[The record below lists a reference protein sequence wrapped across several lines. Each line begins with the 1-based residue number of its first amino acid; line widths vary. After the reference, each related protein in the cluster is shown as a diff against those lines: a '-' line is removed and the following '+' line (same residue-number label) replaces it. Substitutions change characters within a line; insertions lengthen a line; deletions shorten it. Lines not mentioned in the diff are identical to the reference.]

1 MAVGRKGNANNHQLS
16 TNNFKMNINR
26 HNYEEF
32 FLLYVD
38 NELSAQERNAVEVFV
53 AENAD
58 LKAELHMLQ
67 QTVFNAEDIVFEN
80 KQGLLKDEMASLKEQ
95 LMLYLDDELNTTDKI
110 NTAALLK
117 VDETAQKEFALLQR
131 TQLQPDTNIVFADK
145 KSLYRKEEGRVI
157 GIAWWRIAAAAILLG
172 FGVWGTV
179 TVLNKDKVNSE
190 NGIASGTKTNTTP
203 SVSNTNNTSTGAP
216 QTIIDNTATTAA
228 VTNNPVVT
236 KTASTPNK
244 RNTENKVQQGIQT
257 EKDNIAVAKEIPLK
271 KPSNNLPAPDYNN
284 FNNND
289 GNKTDRAYV
298 TQTDKAT
305 DKFNSGNNDA
315 VVPSNQKTNAD
326 NGYALTT
333 NFSQSNGDEQ
343 NNDKVLY
350 MDENNVKK
358 SKLGG
363 LFRKVKRLVER
374 TANIKTGDGIKVA
387 GFDIAIK

>member
-1 MAVGRKGNANNHQLS
+1 
-16 TNNFKMNINR
+16 MNIDR

-58 LKAELHMLQ
+58 LKAELNLLQ
-67 QTVFNAEDIVFEN
+67 QTVFYADDVVFEN
-80 KQGLLKDEMASLKEQ
+80 KQGLLKDEMAALKEQ

-117 VDETAQKEFALLQR
+117 VDETAQKEFALLER
-131 TQLQPDTNIVFADK
+131 TQLQPDTTIVFADK

-157 GIAWWRIAAAAILLG
+157 GIAWWRIAAAAVLLG
-172 FGVWGTV
+172 FGIWGTV
-179 TVLNKDKVNSE
+179 KLVSNNKVDKGTEV
-190 NGIASGTKTNTTP
+190 ASGTAPAKQSGVPAVTSNNNKSAEQTNTT
-203 SVSNTNNTSTGAP
+203 
-216 QTIIDNTATTAA
+216 
-228 VTNNPVVT
+228 
-236 KTASTPNK
+236 ASTIKPVE
-244 RNTENKVQQGIQT
+244 NTKKSSGVIPADKSASATSIMSNT
-257 EKDNIAVAKEIPLK
+257 EKDNNIAVVKDQPIK

-284 FNNND
+284 FNNN
-289 GNKTDRAYV
+289 NRNNTAIASV
-298 TQTDKAT
+298 TQTDKPT

-315 VVPSNQKTNAD
+315 VVPSTKTNNAD

-333 NFSQSNGDEQ
+333 NFTQSNSEEP

-374 TANIKTGDGIKVA
+374 NTNIKTGDGIKVA